1 MEVTALIAIL
11 RPVVTAEAVRVL
23 DQIAEKAASGAEED
37 IRQAERDLLAWIT
50 RERDCGHGSDIA
62 AVQEHLSRIDTKL
75 EKIMTDQEQID
86 AEAAQIE
93 ADVQRQSVAT
103 ANILTKISEL
113 ETANPGIDF
122 TSLKQAVLDE
132 DTQTANEEAVVPG
145 PVTTTPAAPGDTQ
158 VNPAAGD
165 GTSAGQ

>member
-1 MEVTALIAIL
+1 VDFEF
-11 RPVVTAEAVRVL
+11 PPWCGE
-23 DQIAEKAASGAEED
+23 
-37 IRQAERDLLAWIT
+37 
-50 RERDCGHGSDIA
+50 GHGCHQHIHDQLARIEA
-62 AVQEHLSRIDTKL
+62 KLSRIDQKVSQV
-75 EKIMTDQEQID
+75 MTDQDTANEI
-86 AEAAQIE
+86 AAGIE

-122 TSLKQAVLDE
+122 TALKQAVLDE

-158 VNPAAGD
+158 VNPSAGD
-165 GTSAGQ
+165 GSGDDGSAPVSQ